1 MFWSVRRLKKWKESI
16 KMKMF
21 LSADILLWQ
30 LVCIKEKLV
39 MKDSEWHSERSDK
52 HGSLFTINTGKFPLQ
67 HEPDQPLWLVSCL
80 PSSELQLSHH
90 LNSFRK
96 SRASLPLPT
105 RAQAK
110 TEAEINVW
118 NNLSRQTCGTPAGT
132 AESQERSKLTAE
144 GTVWVKDVTGWLQWL
159 ATQWR
164 AAAVLGL
171 NSWNRW
177 K

>member
-1 MFWSVRRLKKWKESI
+1 MFCSVRRLKKWNESI

-21 LSADILLWQ
+21 LSADTLLW
-30 LVCIKEKLV
+30 ELV

-52 HGSLFTINTGKFPLQ
+52 HGSLFTINTGK
-67 HEPDQPLWLVSCL
+67 VST
-80 PSSELQLSHH
+80 
-90 LNSFRK
+90 
-96 SRASLPLPT
+96 AT
-105 RAQAK
+105 RAWPAAVTGFLFALIRTSTVTSSTASESLGRRCLSPRELRQ
-110 TEAEINVW
+110 TEAYGNT
-118 NNLSRQTCGTPAGT
+118 SADRRAGRPQLQQ
-132 AESQERSKLTAE
+132 SQERSKLTAE

-171 NSWNRW
+171 NSW

>member
-1 MFWSVRRLKKWKESI
+1 MFCSVRRLKKWNESI

-21 LSADILLWQ
+21 LSADILLW
-30 LVCIKEKLV
+30 ELV

-90 LNSFRK
+90 QQLQKVSGVA
-96 SRASLPLPT
+96 ASPHESSG
-105 RAQAK
+105 K
-110 TEAEINVW
+110 DWSVW
-118 NNLSRQTCGTPAGT
+118 KHLRRQTCGTPAAT

-144 GTVWVKDVTGWLQWL
+144 GTVWAKDVTGWLQWL

-171 NSWNRW
+171 NSW

>member
-1 MFWSVRRLKKWKESI
+1 MFCSVRRLKKWNESI

-21 LSADILLWQ
+21 LSADTLLW
-30 LVCIKEKLV
+30 ELV

-90 LNSFRK
+90 QQLQKVSGVA
-96 SRASLPLPT
+96 ASPHE
-105 RAQAK
+105 
-110 TEAEINVW
+110 TEAYGNT
-118 NNLSRQTCGTPAGT
+118 SADRRAGRPQLQQ
-132 AESQERSKLTAE
+132 SQERSKLTAE

-171 NSWNRW
+171 NSW

>member
-1 MFWSVRRLKKWKESI
+1 MFCSVRRLKKWNESI

-21 LSADILLWQ
+21 LSADTLLW
-30 LVCIKEKLV
+30 ELV

-52 HGSLFTINTGKFPLQ
+52 HGSLFAINTGKFPLQ
-67 HEPDQPLWLVSCL
+67 HEPDQPLRLVSCL

-90 LNSFRK
+90 QQLQKVSGVA
-96 SRASLPLPT
+96 ASPHESSGRLKRMETPP
-105 RAQAK
+105 
-110 TEAEINVW
+110 
-118 NNLSRQTCGTPAGT
+118 QTDVRPSSPQLQQ
-132 AESQERSKLTAE
+132 SQERSKLTAE

-171 NSWNRW
+171 NSW